1 MRDWVCAKMLLIII
15 HVITYIMHELTG
27 SGHCNF
33 IWIVQCSLK
42 VLLISTVKI
51 LVVFIKLW
59 KATWERVRVWARER
73 QTYWLIIIESYVGYI
88 VFSSKFTIIKDLLFY
103 QHSAQDLLY
112 ICWLVSWILSFTF
125 LQDLQQPY
133 MHVYKMKQINY
144 ACMMSQVICQTL
156 TETSS
161 AIIY

>member
-1 MRDWVCAKMLLIII
+1 MLSLSWIIMNYSMRDWVCAKMLLIII

-59 KATWERVRVWARER
+59 KATWEREWEYEQERE
-73 QTYWLIIIESYVGYI
+73 TDILIDNNWKLCGVHCIFFKIYYNQRLT
-88 VFSSKFTIIKDLLFY
+88 FSSILHTICFIF
-103 QHSAQDLLY
+103 
-112 ICWLVSWILSFTF
+112 V
-125 LQDLQQPY
+125 
-133 MHVYKMKQINY
+133 V
-144 ACMMSQVICQTL
+144 
-156 TETSS
+156 
-161 AIIY
+161 